1 MRSTYSRLCAIT
13 AATLVAAGAAQG
25 GIISEIDPFVG
36 DLTET
41 WEGFDNYNEGEFFLD
56 DPTAIMG
63 GGASISN
70 PFMVVYEPGAGATF
84 GLGNSGSA
92 QVWDGAKGM
101 GVNAGGQT
109 VVITFDTPIFSYGAY
124 WGAATRSGFADPN
137 TVGVSFYT
145 PGGDLIDSID
155 FEYSHSD
162 SGDGGLDWHG
172 WSSTTAIGR
181 VEFNGDF
188 IVIDGLQA
196 DLVPAPGAVALLG
209 LAGLLGTRRRRRA

>member
-1 MRSTYSRLCAIT
+1 MRTTFSRLCAIT

-25 GIISEIDPFVG
+25 GIITEIDPFVG
-36 DLTET
+36 GLTET
-41 WEGFDNYNEGEFFLD
+41 WEGFDNYNEGNFFLD
-56 DPTAIMG
+56 NPTEIMG

-70 PFMVVYEPGAGATF
+70 PFMVVYEPGPAGF
-84 GLGNSGSA
+84 GLGTSGLA
-92 QVWDGAKGM
+92 QVSDGTKGM

-109 VVITFDTPIFSYGAY
+109 VVITFDIPILSYGAY
-124 WGAATRSGFADPN
+124 WGAATRSGFPDPN

-145 PGGDLIDSID
+145 PGGSLIDAIE

-188 IVIDGLQA
+188 IVTDGLQA
-196 DLVPAPGAVALLG
+196 DLVPAPGAMALLG
-209 LAGLLGTRRRRRA
+209 LAGLFGTRRRRRA